1 MTKALGASG
10 RFQVRPAM
18 AMDLFDVTLA
28 ERRELGSRVPL
39 VLVGH
44 VHGR

>member
-1 MTKALGASG
+1 VAKALLASC
-10 RFQVRPAM
+10 RSQEKLAT
-18 AMDLFDVTLA
+18 AMDLFDVPLA

-39 VLVGH
+39 VLIGH